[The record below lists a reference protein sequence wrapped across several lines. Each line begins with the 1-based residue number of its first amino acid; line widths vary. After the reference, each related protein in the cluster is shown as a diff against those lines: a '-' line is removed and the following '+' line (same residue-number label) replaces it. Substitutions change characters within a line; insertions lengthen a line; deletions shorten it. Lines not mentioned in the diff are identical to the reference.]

1 MPFTCVCCCCAL
13 HMCQCLASYSIDD
26 WKECLGCRTSRR
38 KDPWGFSAGESGLTC
53 RASCLEHCLANSGV
67 PLPGRVRMA
76 AEMATC
82 THLLAVSCGF
92 ERFIHI
98 WCLASETTL
107 EGAEVDRCGRHRQH
121 AAGTPLDL
129 PFLPRSICRRQTT
142 GDAAWLCASSMFPS
156 PAPLRC
162 PGTDRV
168 SLPVSLRNGETRM
181 AAARAHA
188 HATLADWGQQPT
200 S

>member
-26 WKECLGCRTSRR
+26 WEECLGCRTSRR

-53 RASCLEHCLANSGV
+53 RASCLEHCLANSGI

-121 AAGTPLDL
+121 AAGTPGFTVLAAQHL
-129 PFLPRSICRRQTT
+129 PPPDDRRRRL
-142 GDAAWLCASSMFPS
+142 AVCFVH
-156 PAPLRC
+156 
-162 PGTDRV
+162 V
-168 SLPVSLRNGETRM
+168 SVSRATPMSRNGPCLTPCIPEEWRDKNGSGPSARTCHSGRLGP
-181 AAARAHA
+181 AAN
-188 HATLADWGQQPT
+188 
-200 S
+200 

>member
-1 MPFTCVCCCCAL
+1 MTGRNVSDAE
-13 HMCQCLASYSIDD
+13 HQEEKTHGASRRVNLASPVERVVWNIVSQT
-26 WKECLGCRTSRR
+26 RASHF
-38 KDPWGFSAGESGLTC
+38 PVESGWRQRWPLAPTC
-53 RASCLEHCLANSGV
+53 LLCPAGLRGLSIFGV
-67 PLPGRVRMA
+67 WRVKPLWKVPRWIGV
-76 AEMATC
+76 
-82 THLLAVSCGF
+82 AVTVNMQRG
-92 ERFIHI
+92 
-98 WCLASETTL
+98 
-107 EGAEVDRCGRHRQH
+107 
-121 AAGTPLDL
+121 PLDL